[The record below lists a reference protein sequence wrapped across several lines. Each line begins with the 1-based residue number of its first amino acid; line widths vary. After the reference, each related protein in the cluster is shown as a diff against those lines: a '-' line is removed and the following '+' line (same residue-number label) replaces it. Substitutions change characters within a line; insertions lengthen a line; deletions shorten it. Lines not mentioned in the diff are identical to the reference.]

1 MVCEWNPKEHEKY
14 NDCSIVL
21 FGCFTR
27 KQYFGDLGMPGCFFL
42 HSTHWANGAIWLAS

>member
-21 FGCFTR
+21 LDVSHENSILEIWGCQDVSSSTPHMEQMGLFG
-27 KQYFGDLGMPGCFFL
+27 
-42 HSTHWANGAIWLAS
+42 